1 MAIEQVLNRNHFSGA
16 VFIQT
21 RRGRRIWLAAVVLA
35 AASAVSCG
43 PKAPAER
50 AGETVTIRVQKPDR
64 VRTPA
69 TVAASGTVEGAE
81 TIDLA
86 FQVSGRAARVLVE
99 EGQRVRR
106 GELLAELDGADYRFG
121 LDAAEAQSAAAR
133 ANLDKARAG
142 VRAEELEQARAA
154 YARADDEYQRY
165 RQLYE
170 RHSMAAADFAKVEAA
185 WRAARAQLEMAERGA
200 REEDRRAAEAAANQ
214 AQAQVEVNR
223 KRVADTRLVSPID
236 GVVARRGI
244 DPGEMAGAGIP
255 VFSIVALDPARVR
268 VGIPE
273 SDVGEVR
280 RGQQAV
286 VVIPSLGNSEFKG
299 TVEAVGVAADPNS
312 RTFSAKIAVPNP
324 RLLLKAG
331 MIAEARVA
339 VDRMAEAIV
348 IPGEAIVRDPQGATL
363 VYVYYPDK
371 RRVHGRRVETGAVN
385 GRSVEITA
393 GLSADDLVVVAGQHR
408 VRAGSAVEVAP

>member
-1 MAIEQVLNRNHFSGA
+1 MA
-16 VFIQT
+16 
-21 RRGRRIWLAAVVLA
+21 LA
-35 AASAVSCG
+35 AAGAVSCG
-43 PKAPAER
+43 PRAPAER
-50 AGETVTIRVQKPDR
+50 TGETITVRVQKPER
-64 VRTPA
+64 VRRPA

-81 TIDLA
+81 TVELA
-86 FQVSGRAARVLVE
+86 FQVAGRAARVLVE

-106 GELLAELDGADYRFG
+106 GELLAELDASDYRFG
-121 LDAAEAQSAAAR
+121 LEAAEAQAAAAR

-154 YARADDEYQRY
+154 YARAEDEYHRY

-170 RHSMAAADFAKVEAA
+170 RRSMAPADFAKVEAA

-200 REEDRRAAEAAANQ
+200 REEDRRAADAVAGQ
-214 AQAQVEVNR
+214 AQAQVEASR

-244 DPGEMAGAGIP
+244 DPGEMAGAGVP

-273 SDVGEVR
+273 ADIGEVR
-280 RGQQAV
+280 RGQRAV
-286 VVIPSLGNSEFKG
+286 VLVPSLGNEEFAG
-299 TVEAVGVAADPNS
+299 TVETVGVAADPNS
-312 RTFSAKIAVPNP
+312 RTYSAKIAVPNP
-324 RLLLKAG
+324 RLRLKAG
-331 MIAEARVA
+331 MIAETRVA

-363 VYVYYPDK
+363 VYVYYPEK
-371 RRVHGRRVETGAVN
+371 RRVHARRVETGAVN
-385 GRSVEITA
+385 GRSVEVA
-393 GLSADDLVVVAGQHR
+393 SGLAADDLVVVAGQHR
-408 VRAGSAVEVAP
+408 VREGSAVEVAQ